1 MPVSYFIRDFLAR
14 FWTPLPS
21 ACERSDEAGRG
32 VCRGAALASLC
43 AYTIK
48 EIVESGEQRT
58 DDRPALALPLPS
70 SFRDLAGRGH
80 IVATTSKWDWLASFD
95 FIRPNR
101 VEDSVFLHGF
111 EPLHFF
117 LNDKS

>member
-1 MPVSYFIRDFLAR
+1 MRQAKLAR
-14 FWTPLPS
+14 SSRW
-21 ACERSDEAGRG
+21 
-32 VCRGAALASLC
+32 
-43 AYTIK
+43 K
-48 EIVESGEQRT
+48 SGPT
-58 DDRPALALPLPS
+58 ALALPLPS

-101 VEDSVFLHGF
+101 VEDSVILHGF